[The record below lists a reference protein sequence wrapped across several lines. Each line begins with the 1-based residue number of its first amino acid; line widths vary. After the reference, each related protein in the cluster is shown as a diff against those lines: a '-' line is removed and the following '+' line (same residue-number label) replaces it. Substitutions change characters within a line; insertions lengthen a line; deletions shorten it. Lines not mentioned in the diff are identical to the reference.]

1 MHANFRKVTIG
12 LTSKL
17 ITSDTSLKEKELMYQ
32 IEISSRDIRLLEME
46 RKYKET
52 CQGFEQLLAQKD
64 SEKRSLMD
72 QIEELKVKLQSQ
84 NPSEGDS
91 DLTAEITELKNQ
103 LEENKEALQH
113 SESLNQT
120 LMLKESISNQE
131 LQDARKESISVLQ
144 DMLDGRTALAIKRMG
159 EIDIKAFQHACSLKF
174 TDGDWQAKSA
184 QLCSSWEEHLRDP
197 HWSPFKRVSIRG
209 NLQEVIDD
217 DDEKLKTL
225 RNEYGE
231 VAYEAVTNALLELND
246 YNPSGRFPVA
256 EIWNSKE
263 RKRATL
269 KEIIGYLNKQLN
281 KRKRKIV

>member
-1 MHANFRKVTIG
+1 MAYKNRRLDEVEYRYEQMHANFSKVTIG
-12 LTSKL
+12 LTSEL

-52 CQGFEQLLAQKD
+52 YQ
-64 SEKRSLMD
+64 
-72 QIEELKVKLQSQ
+72 
-84 NPSEGDS
+84 EGDS

-209 NLQEVIDD
+209 NLQVC
-217 DDEKLKTL
+217 
-225 RNEYGE
+225 
-231 VAYEAVTNALLELND
+231 V
-246 YNPSGRFPVA
+246 
-256 EIWNSKE
+256 
-263 RKRATL
+263 
-269 KEIIGYLNKQLN
+269 
-281 KRKRKIV
+281 